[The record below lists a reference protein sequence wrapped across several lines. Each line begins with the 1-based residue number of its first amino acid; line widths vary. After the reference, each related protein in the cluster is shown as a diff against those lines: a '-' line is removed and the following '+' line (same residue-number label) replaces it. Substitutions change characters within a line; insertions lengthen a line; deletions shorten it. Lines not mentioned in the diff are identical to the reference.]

1 MVKVY
6 KMSAHLLQTQQTERP
21 SNATIEDV
29 ARHAGVSTA
38 TVSRLL
44 NGKGNVAET
53 TAVRIYHAIEQLN
66 YVAHAAARGLASQ
79 KHYTIGVIV
88 PDTSTYFLVS
98 LLRGINETLEETPY
112 STLIFVTNNPLS
124 IKSGQPLPLG
134 EHNTDGLIVFNRLVN
149 DDTLCLLERR
159 GFPVVLLFREPPAN
173 SQLPCINFENYQA
186 SYDLVVHLIRQS
198 GRRRIAF
205 LRGLVSSSDSKLRE
219 DAYRQALQDHGLPV
233 EEALIGRGDFRVQ
246 TAEQMVQN
254 WLNQGIEIDAI
265 FAADDNMAMGAFNA
279 LRQARKRIPEDV
291 ALVGFNDDLPSRY
304 LSPPLTTIHAPAEE
318 VGHTAVT
325 TLLAQID
332 QRPIPNNIVLGTRLV
347 IRESCGSH
355 KMNNE

>member
-6 KMSAHLLQTQQTERP
+6 KMSSDLQTQQIERTN
-21 SNATIEDV
+21 NATIEDV

-66 YVAHAAARGLASQ
+66 YVAHAAARGLARQ
-79 KHYTIGVIV
+79 KNYTIGVIV

-98 LLRGINETLEETPY
+98 LLRGINETLEDTAY

-134 EHNTDGLIVFNRLVN
+134 EHNTDGIIVFNRLVN
-149 DDTLCLLERR
+149 DETLRLLERR
-159 GFPVVLLFREPPAN
+159 GFPVVLLFRQPPAN
-173 SQLPCINFENYQA
+173 SYLPCINFENYQA
-186 SYDLVVHLIRQS
+186 AYDLVTHLIHNS

-205 LRGLVSSSDSKLRE
+205 LRGQVSSSDSQLRE
-219 DAYRQALQDHGLPV
+219 DAYRQALQDHGLSCD
-233 EEALIGRGDFRVQ
+233 ENMIGRGDFRVQ
-246 TAEQMVQN
+246 TAEQVVQG
-254 WLNQGIEIDAI
+254 WLHNGLGMDAI

-279 LRQARKRIPEDV
+279 LRQAGKRIPEDV

-304 LSPPLTTIHAPAEE
+304 LSPPLTTIHAPAVE
-318 VGHTAVT
+318 VGYTAVS
-325 TLLAQID
+325 TLMAQID
-332 QRPIPNNIVLGTRLV
+332 QRPIPHNIVLGTRLV

-355 KMNNE
+355 KNE

>member
-1 MVKVY
+1 MVKVH
-6 KMSAHLLQTQQTERP
+6 KMSSNLQIQSVERAN
-21 SNATIEDV
+21 NATIEDV

-53 TAVRIYHAIEQLN
+53 TAVRVYHAIEQLN
-66 YVAHAAARGLASQ
+66 YVAHAAARGLARQ

-98 LLRGINETLEETPY
+98 LLRGINETLEETQY

-124 IKSGQPLPLG
+124 IKSGHPLPLG

-149 DDTLCLLERR
+149 DDTLRLLERR
-159 GFPVVLLFREPPAN
+159 GFPVVLLFRQPPEN

-186 SYDLVVHLIRQS
+186 AYDLVTHLIRNS

-205 LRGLVSSSDSKLRE
+205 LRGQVSSFDSQLRE
-219 DAYRQALQDHGLPV
+219 DAYRQALQDHGL
-233 EEALIGRGDFRVQ
+233 AADKTLIGRGDFRVQ
-246 TAEQMVQN
+246 TAEQVVQG
-254 WLNQGIEIDAI
+254 WLEAGLEMDAI

-279 LRQARKRIPEDV
+279 LRQAGKRIPDDV

-318 VGHTAVT
+318 VGHTAVS
-325 TLLAQID
+325 TLMAQID

-347 IRESCGSH
+347 IRESCGSQQ
-355 KMNNE
+355 MNNE